1 MMMKKIDRK
10 VWSVAAVLAPLVV
23 VFVFVV
29 VRSGPLSPVE
39 VTVSKVE
46 RRSIQPALQGIGV
59 VEARSVH
66 KLGPTAPGRVA
77 RVLVDVG
84 DTVRKG
90 DVVCEMDP
98 VDLEQQ
104 ELAQRSLAGEAA
116 SSVAKARAAVEEA
129 RARRTFAAT
138 QEKRYAALLK
148 AGAAS
153 AETAELKAEEAVSAR
168 SAYSAA
174 LAALNAARQQASAQA
189 SRSRALAEQREHL
202 RLVAPADGLVTV
214 RAAEEGSSVV
224 AGQTLIEIVNPAE
237 LWVAAR
243 FDQHQ
248 ATGLAAGLDASVTL
262 RSRAGAALTGAVLR
276 VEPVAD
282 PVTEELLA
290 KIGFR
295 TLPNPLPPLGE
306 LAEVVVSQQALPK
319 TPVVPSAAIH
329 RQKEKTGV
337 WLVDGS
343 RLRFREVTLGRMSR
357 DGFVQVTDGLDGGER
372 IAVYSMAPLSDGTRI
387 TIRKHLQAGGKS

>member
-1 MMMKKIDRK
+1 MKKIDRK
-10 VWSVAAVLAPLVV
+10 VWGVAAVLAPLVI

-39 VTVSKVE
+39 VTVARVE
-46 RRSIQPALQGIGV
+46 SRSIQPALQGIGV
-59 VEARSVH
+59 VEARYVH

-84 DTVRKG
+84 DMVRQG

-104 ELAQRSLAGEAA
+104 ELAQQSLAGEAA
-116 SSVAKARAAVEEA
+116 SSVAKARAALDEA
-129 RARRTFAAT
+129 RARRTFAAA

-148 AGAAS
+148 AGAVS
-153 AETAELKAEEAVSAR
+153 AETVELNVREAATAR
-168 SAYSAA
+168 SACAAAKAA
-174 LAALNAARQQASAQA
+174 LEAARQQSAAQA
-189 SRSRALAEQREHL
+189 SRFRALLEQREHL
-202 RLVAPADGLVTV
+202 RLVAPTDGLVTV

-224 AGQTLIEIVNPAE
+224 AGQTLIEIVDPSE
-237 LWVAAR
+237 IWVSAR

-262 RSRAGAALTGAVLR
+262 RSRSGGALAGAVLR
-276 VEPVAD
+276 IEPVAD

-290 KIGFR
+290 RIEFR
-295 TLPNPLPPLGE
+295 TLPRPLPPLGE
-306 LAEVVVSQQALPK
+306 LAEVVVSQQPLPK

-357 DGFVQVTDGLDGGER
+357 DGFVQVTDGLEGGER
-372 IAVYSMAPLSDGTRI
+372 IVVYSMAPLSDGTRI